1 VAERVT
7 AAGTR
12 RRSAG
17 RRVQE
22 VKVIRAD
29 APPRAQASSTVD
41 TTEPAQ
47 GTPTTLRAAVSAF
60 YELTKPGI
68 TRMVVMTT
76 AAGFF
81 LATTGAFPFVAFL
94 HTLFGTALS
103 AAGSLALNQYA
114 EREVDRSMGR
124 TCGRPLPSGRM
135 APATAASFGLLLSA
149 VGLLYL
155 TLFVN
160 VLTMLLVA
168 TSIVTYVVVYTPLKR
183 FSWTATP
190 VGAIPGALPIL
201 AGWTA
206 ARGSIGS
213 GGLALFAVLFLWQM
227 PHFYALAWMYRDD
240 YRRAGF
246 RLLSVDDTNGDRTVR
261 QILGFTIAM
270 VLASA
275 LPTLVGLSGIVYL
288 VGALA
293 LGIAFYV
300 VAHRF
305 ARERNHR
312 NALRVFLGSV
322 TYLPALLVLLV
333 VDRLFF

>member
-1 VAERVT
+1 M
-7 AAGTR
+7 
-12 RRSAG
+12 
-17 RRVQE
+17 
-22 VKVIRAD
+22 IRAD
-29 APPRAQASSTVD
+29 APPRAQATRVVD
-41 TTEPAQ
+41 TSAPAHRSVA
-47 GTPTTLRAAVSAF
+47 PLRAAFSAF

-81 LATTGAFPFVAFL
+81 LATTGAFPLVAFL

-114 EREVDRSMGR
+114 EREIDRSMGR
-124 TCGRPLPSGRM
+124 TCGRPLPSGRL

-206 ARGSIGS
+206 ARGSIGT
-213 GGLALFAVLFLWQM
+213 GGLALFAILFLWQM

-246 RLLSVDDTNGDRTVR
+246 RLLTVDDTSGDRTVR

-270 VLASA
+270 VLASI
-275 LPTLVGLSGIVYL
+275 LPTVVGLSSAFYL
-288 VGALA
+288 VGSLA
-293 LGIAFYV
+293 FGIAFYA

-305 ARERNHR
+305 ARDRNDR
-312 NALRVFLGSV
+312 NALRLFLASV